1 MPVAVGPR
9 VSGLDT
15 ALAII
20 AAVAALAAVGTTL
33 YLMLGLPNL

>member
-1 MPVAVGPR
+1 VHAGPA

-15 ALAII
+15 ALAVI

-33 YLMLGLPNL
+33 YLMLGLPNLQ

>member
-1 MPVAVGPR
+1 MPVAVGHT

-20 AAVAALAAVGTTL
+20 AAIAALAAVGTTL